1 MVALEIINLK
11 QVPPQS
17 VGETLAIE
25 QMLFPSILIQIET
38 ENRESIMLG
47 RRQGNHLRVG
57 KKVAS
62 KASTLRVARTCH
74 RQGAA
79 TIIPIVGS

>member
-1 MVALEIINLK
+1 MVLEIINLT
-11 QVPPQS
+11 QAPPLD
-17 VGETLAIE
+17 GETPAIE
-25 QMLFPSILIQIET
+25 QTLFLLILIQIET
-38 ENRESIMLG
+38 ENRTSIVLG
-47 RRQGNHLRVG
+47 RRQRNHLPVM

-62 KASTLRVARTCH
+62 QASILRVAQICH